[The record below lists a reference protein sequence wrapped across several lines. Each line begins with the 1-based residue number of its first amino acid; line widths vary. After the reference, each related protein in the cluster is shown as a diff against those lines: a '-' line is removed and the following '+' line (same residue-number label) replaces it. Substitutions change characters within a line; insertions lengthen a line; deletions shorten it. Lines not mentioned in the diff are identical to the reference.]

1 MCGIVGYVGPRQA
14 RPLLLAGLEKL
25 EYRGYDSAGISVLNG
40 DRIETVRAVGNLSA
54 LRQAMAASGAAEEVT
69 EEPGPAVAL
78 AEAPGTGI
86 GHTRWATHGRVTEEN
101 AHPHFDTADRV
112 HIVVN
117 GIVENYLELKENLIA
132 AGAHFTSETDAEVI
146 AHLVAHHYDGD
157 LVEAVRLAYLE
168 LRGHYAFVAMSADE
182 PGVLVGVRKECPL
195 IIGHGEGEQFIA
207 SAIPAF
213 LRETRHVQYIED
225 DELAILRPAGTRFL
239 TLDGAEHERETVE
252 VDWDAETAEK
262 QGYETFMLKEIHEQ
276 ADAVAETIGERGA
289 RESGIDLGDLGS
301 IDSEFLRTLRR
312 VVVVACGTSYHAG
325 LIGRYAIEEWS
336 RVPVEVEIASEY
348 RYRNPIVGEG
358 DLVIGISQSGETAD
372 TLAAMRTARGRGAK
386 VLAITNIMGSQATR
400 EADGVLYTRAGLEIG
415 VAATKTFISQVI
427 AMYLLALRLAELREA
442 LDEPTLA
449 VTIAELKR
457 LPHLISEVLE
467 HSDEVARRIAEETR
481 GAEFFLYLGRHVGL
495 PVALEGALKLK
506 EISYTA
512 TDAYAAGEMKHG
524 PIALLDESTP
534 VVVVA
539 TDSPVLEKVVSNIE
553 EVRSRGARVV
563 AVASQ
568 GNEEIARHAADV
580 ITVPSTHWMLAPALA
595 VIPLQ
600 LLAYYI
606 ARARGLNVDQPR
618 NLAKTVTVE

>member
-1 MCGIVGYVGPRQA
+1 MCGIVGYVGPKQA

-40 DRIETVRAVGNLSA
+40 DRIDTIRAVGNLSA
-54 LRQAMAASGAAEEVT
+54 LRQAMAASGDPPEGSGSRES
-69 EEPGPAVAL
+69 AVAV

-101 AHPHFDTADRV
+101 AHPHFDTADRI

-117 GIVENYLELKENLIA
+117 GIVENYVELKERLTA
-132 AGAHFTSETDAEVI
+132 SGARFTSETDAEVI
-146 AHLVAHHYDGD
+146 AHLVAHHYEGD
-157 LVEAVRLAYLE
+157 LVEAVRTAYHE

-182 PGVLVGVRKECPL
+182 PGVLVGARKECPL
-195 IIGHGEGEQFIA
+195 IVGRGEGEQFIA

-213 LRETRHVQYIED
+213 MAHTRQVQYIDD
-225 DELAILRPAGTRFL
+225 DELAVLRPEGARFVGV
-239 TLDGAEHERETVE
+239 DGAEHERATVE

-276 ADAVAETIGERGA
+276 ADAVAETIGERA
-289 RESGIDLGDLGS
+289 AHESSIDLRDLGGV
-301 IDSEFLRTLRR
+301 DEQLLRTLRR
-312 VVVVACGTSYHAG
+312 VVIVACGTSYHAG

-348 RYRNPIVGEG
+348 RYRNPIVGPG

-415 VAATKTFISQVI
+415 VAATKTFISQVV
-427 AMYLLALRLAELREA
+427 AMYLLALRLAELRGSLEA
-442 LDEPTLA
+442 DALA
-449 VTIAELKR
+449 RMIAELKH
-457 LPHLISEVLE
+457 LPHLINEVLE
-467 HSDEVARRIAEETR
+467 QVDAPARRIAAETG
-481 GAEFFLYLGRHVGL
+481 GAGFFLYLGRHIGL

-553 EVRSRGARVV
+553 EVRSRGARVI
-563 AVASQ
+563 AVASHD
-568 GNEEIARHAADV
+568 NRDIERHAAYV
-580 ITVPSTHWMLAPALA
+580 IRVPETDWMLAPALA

-606 ARARGLNVDQPR
+606 ARERGLNVDQPR

>member
-14 RPLLLAGLEKL
+14 RPLLLAGLEQL

-40 DRIETVRAVGNLSA
+40 DRIDTVRAVGNLSA
-54 LRQAMAASGAAEEVT
+54 LRRAIGANGTDAG
-69 EEPGPAVAL
+69 PGDADGSRVAL
-78 AEAPGTGI
+78 AELPATGI

-101 AHPHFDTADRV
+101 AHPHFDSADRI

-117 GIVENYLELKENLIA
+117 GIVENYVELKERLVA
-132 AGAHFTSETDAEVI
+132 AGARFTSETDAEVI
-146 AHLVAHHYDGD
+146 AHLVADHYEGD
-157 LVEAVRLAYLE
+157 LVAAVRAAYLE

-182 PGVLVGVRKECPL
+182 PGLLVGARKECPL
-195 IIGHGEGEQFIA
+195 IVGRGDGEQFIA

-213 LRETRHVQYIED
+213 MRETRQIQYIEN
-225 DELAILRPAGTRFL
+225 DELVVLRPDGTRFVGV
-239 TLDGAEHERETVE
+239 DGTERERDTVE

-276 ADAVAETIGERGA
+276 ADAVAETIGERAA
-289 RESGIDLGDLGS
+289 RESSIDLGSLGS
-301 IDSEFLRTLRR
+301 IDDEFLRSVRR
-312 VVVVACGTSYHAG
+312 VVIVACGTSYHAG

-348 RYRNPIVGEG
+348 RYRNPIVGPG
-358 DLVIGISQSGETAD
+358 DLVVGISQSGETAD
-372 TLAAMRTARGRGAK
+372 TLAAMRTAREGGAK
-386 VLAITNIMGSQATR
+386 VLALTNLMGSQATR
-400 EADGVLYTRAGLEIG
+400 DADGVFYTRAGLEIG
-415 VAATKTFISQVI
+415 VAATKTFISQVV
-427 AMYLLALRLAELREA
+427 AMYLIALRLAELRE
-442 LDEPTLA
+442 TLA
-449 VTIAELKR
+449 PGTLADMIAQVKH
-457 LPHLISEVLE
+457 LPHLINEVLE
-467 HSDEVARRIAEETR
+467 HADTAAQQIAEETR
-481 GAEFFLYLGRHVGL
+481 GAGFFLYLGRHIGL

-553 EVRSRGARVV
+553 EVKSRGARVI

-568 GNEEIARHAADV
+568 NNDEIEHHAANV
-580 ITVPSTHWMLAPALA
+580 IRVPETHWMLAPALA